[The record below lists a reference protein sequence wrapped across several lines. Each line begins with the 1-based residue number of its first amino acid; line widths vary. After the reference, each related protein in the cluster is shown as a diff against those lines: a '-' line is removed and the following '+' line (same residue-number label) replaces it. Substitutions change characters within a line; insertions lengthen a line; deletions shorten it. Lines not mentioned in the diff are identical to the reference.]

1 MKTQQR
7 ETELEQVLEKLKHVS
22 GFCATSL
29 LQFALRRI
37 LALQLVS

>member
-7 ETELEQVLEKLKHVS
+7 ETELEQVLEQLKHVS
-22 GFCATSL
+22 GFCANSL
-29 LQFALRRI
+29 LQYTVRRI